1 MFKVLYHPSPKVLIV
16 QTIKVLD
23 LGVENVEMSLFLA
36 TYQCQF
42 TYKGGLNSLLRHNIW
57 KSTSSTF
64 PNTSHILLHLTDQNL
79 HISEGC
85 KCTDMAIGEQ
95 MHGKQKHPIQS
106 WAILK
111 VAYSTAEIM
120 SCISSKS
127 LYEDLLTFFM
137 LLSNWQLISYRIPIF
152 HHWGTSPNRA

>member
-1 MFKVLYHPSPKVLIV
+1 MFKVLYHPSPKVL
-16 QTIKVLD
+16 D
-23 LGVENVEMSLFLA
+23 LGVENVETSLFLA
-36 TYQCQF
+36 PYQCQF
-42 TYKGGLNSLLRHNIW
+42 TSKGGLNSLLRHDIW

-85 KCTDMAIGEQ
+85 KHTDMAIGEQ

-111 VAYSTAEIM
+111 VAYFTAEI
-120 SCISSKS
+120 
-127 LYEDLLTFFM
+127 
-137 LLSNWQLISYRIPIF
+137 Q
-152 HHWGTSPNRA
+152 